1 MYRCT
6 AWKVSKYR
14 VISGPYS
21 PIFSPNTEKYGLE
34 ITPYLD
40 TSRSDEPTLT
50 HLCSMFPFFFFS
62 EKRMKQWNV
71 SFAPINSFVPNITF
85 LYTLKTINENYS
97 NWLNFLLLLLL
108 KLKKLRFFAFLRLK
122 KTSLRLHNYYGH
134 SFLQEKKPYFITQ
147 CNPILANFCPMLL
160 IHTT

>member
-1 MYRCT
+1 MYCVKSVQIPSNF
-6 AWKVSKYR
+6 WSVFSYIQSEYR
-14 VISGPYS
+14 KIRTRNNSVFGHFTQWWTNLNPFMLNV
-21 PIFSPNTEKYGLE
+21 PILYPL
-34 ITPYLD
+34 
-40 TSRSDEPTLT
+40 
-50 HLCSMFPFFFFS
+50 FFS

-160 IHTT
+160 IYTT

>member
-1 MYRCT
+1 M
-6 AWKVSKYR
+6 SKHG

-21 PIFSPNTEKYGLE
+21 PIFSSNTGKYGRE

-50 HLCSMFPFFFFS
+50 HLCSMFPFYTPFFS
-62 EKRMKQWNV
+62 EQRMKQWNV

-134 SFLQEKKPYFITQ
+134 SFYKKRKLT
-147 CNPILANFCPMLL
+147 LL
-160 IHTT
+160 LNAIPS